1 MTTHPA
7 KAAKTRFSLES
18 ICPYLYILPSLL
30 LFSLFV
36 FFPFAKTLFLS
47 LSLTD
52 QAGSAIDFVGLDNF
66 RSVLLGSSSRDFWFS
81 MGVTLRYAAM
91 VVTGSI
97 VLGLICAILANESF
111 RGRGLVRTVFAMP
124 MSISSACIAVIGVF
138 ALNPTMGIVNSLLGT
153 NIKWLRDIHY
163 ALPSVAAVTVWM
175 NIGLNF
181 FFLIAAL
188 QNVDEA
194 LYEAGA
200 IEGANFFQKHWHI
213 TLPCVSPTLFFLL
226 IINVINAFQAY
237 AQIRL
242 MTQGGPGKYTRT
254 IIYAIY
260 LEAFQNNR
268 YGMSAAMS
276 VVLFIILFVLTLI
289 QFKMEKKVTY

>member
-52 QAGSAIDFVGLDNF
+52 QAGSAIGFVGLDNF

-153 NIKWLRDIHY
+153 SIKWLRDIHY

-181 FFLIAAL
+181 IFLIAAL

>member
-52 QAGSAIDFVGLDNF
+52 QAGSAIRFVGLDNF

-181 FFLIAAL
+181 IFLIAAL

>member
-7 KAAKTRFSLES
+7 KAAKARFSLES

-52 QAGSAIDFVGLDNF
+52 QAGSAIGFVGLDNF
-66 RSVLLGSSSRDFWFS
+66 KSVLLGSSSRDFWFS

-181 FFLIAAL
+181 IFLIAAL

>member
-18 ICPYLYILPSLL
+18 ISPYLYILPSLL

-36 FFPFAKTLFLS
+36 FYPFAKTLFLS

-52 QAGSAIDFVGLDNF
+52 QSGSAIGFVGLDNF

-153 NIKWLRDIHY
+153 SIKWLRDIHY

-181 FFLIAAL
+181 IFLIAAL

>member
-97 VLGLICAILANESF
+97 VLGLICAILANECF

-181 FFLIAAL
+181 IFLIAAL

>member
-1 MTTHPA
+1 MTHPA
-7 KAAKTRFSLES
+7 KAAKTRFSFES
-18 ICPYLYILPSLL
+18 ISPYLYILPSLL

-163 ALPSVAAVTVWM
+163 ALPSVAVVTIWM

-181 FFLIAAL
+181 IFLIAAL

>member
-52 QAGSAIDFVGLDNF
+52 QAGSAIGFVGLDNF

-153 NIKWLRDIHY
+153 SIKWLRDIHY

-181 FFLIAAL
+181 IFLIAAL

-276 VVLFIILFVLTLI
+276 VVLFIILFVLTVI

>member
-7 KAAKTRFSLES
+7 KAQRKGFSFES
-18 ICPYLYILPSLL
+18 VSPYLYIFPSLL
-30 LFSLFV
+30 LFALFV
-36 FFPFAKTLFLS
+36 FYPFAKTLYLS
-47 LSLTD
+47 LNLTD
-52 QAGSAIDFVGLDNF
+52 QAGNAIEFVGLENF
-66 RSVLLGSSSRDFWFS
+66 KSVLAGASSKDFWFS
-81 MGVTLRYAAM
+81 MSVTLKYALM
-91 VVTGSI
+91 VVTGSLL
-97 VLGLICAILANESF
+97 LGLICAIFANEEF

-124 MSISSACIAVIGVF
+124 MAISSACIAVIGTF
-138 ALNPTMGIVNSLLGT
+138 MLNPTMGVVNSLLGT

-163 ALPSVAAVTVWM
+163 ALPSVAVVTVWM
-175 NIGLNF
+175 NVGLNF
-181 FFLIAAL
+181 IFLIAAL

-200 IEGANFFQKHWHI
+200 IEGVNFFQKHWHI
-213 TLPCVSPTLFFLL
+213 TLPSISPTLFFLL

-276 VVLFIILFVLTLI
+276 VVLFIVLFALTLI
-289 QFKMEKKVTY
+289 QFRMEKKVTY

>member
-1 MTTHPA
+1 MTTHPV
-7 KAAKTRFSLES
+7 KAAKARFSLES

-181 FFLIAAL
+181 IFLIAAL

>member
-18 ICPYLYILPSLL
+18 ISPYLYILPSLL

-36 FFPFAKTLFLS
+36 FYPFAKTLFLS

-52 QAGSAIDFVGLDNF
+52 QSGSAIGFVGLDNF

-153 NIKWLRDIHY
+153 SIKWLRDIHY
-163 ALPSVAAVTVWM
+163 ALPSVAVVTIWM

-181 FFLIAAL
+181 IFLIAAL